1 MASER
6 AVDELLSGE
15 RMSVRQVEDLCG
27 FKMPRERVY
36 TVREYEAPGPVG
48 ERYIWSNGPIDIIMG
63 PAGSGK
69 SVASIFKVLR
79 FTLNEFPACRDGIV
93 RCKGTVVRDNY
104 QLLYRSTLQS
114 WFEWFP
120 LTIYPDFTGGSN
132 RPGCHKLRISTVR
145 NIDGVDREVP
155 VDLQVDF
162 FSIKDINYEQMFKS
176 YETSW
181 AWANEADALDEA
193 ALPFFYS
200 RTERYPPLQML
211 PAGTRR
217 PRMLGADMNPPDP
230 KHPLYLA
237 AKRGSFREDFDPAT
251 EERTVNFFMQPSGL
265 APNAENRRGKTLAAY
280 QAEMA
285 TLPEDVSRRQVQ
297 GLPGRVKDGLPV
309 YDKAFSE
316 QVHVAPEALPLLPNV
331 PLNIGFD
338 QGGQSGGA
346 GQPAAA
352 LFQVAPN
359 GQIRFVGE
367 VSTAAG
373 TGVERF
379 LDQLR
384 PLLTVRFHGLPPGV
398 FTCDPAGFFGGD
410 KVYATLAWAEIV
422 QNALGHRIDPAP
434 SNEWTPRLE
443 ALSAPLGRFIAPGVP
458 MMVFCP
464 VHCPKL
470 IEAMAGDYKF
480 GKRHDKTY
488 DPMPMKNQ
496 ASNIAEAAQYGV
508 LGVTGLQGL
517 VNTIVAGNRG
527 GNVEAFKPRAVVQNG
542 QFDVWNT

>member
-1 MASER
+1 MSEALASG
-6 AVDELLSGE
+6 D
-15 RMSVRQVEDLCG
+15 RMTVRQVEDLCG
-27 FKMPRERVY
+27 FRMPKEQVF
-36 TVREYEAPGPVG
+36 TVREYRPPGPIG
-48 ERYIWSNGPIDIIMG
+48 ERYIWSNGPIDVIMG
-63 PAGSGK
+63 PAGAGK
-69 SVASIFKVLR
+69 SVASIFKALR
-79 FTLNEFPACRDGIV
+79 FTLHEMPVCRDGIV
-93 RCKGTVVRDNY
+93 RAKGTVIRDNY

-120 LTIYPDFTGGSN
+120 VTLFPDFTGGKD
-132 RPGCHKLRISTVR
+132 RPGCHKFRVATVR
-145 NIDGVDREVP
+145 EVNGVMREVP

-162 FSIKDINYEQMFKS
+162 FSISDLNYEQMFKS

-181 AWANEADALDEA
+181 AWANEADALDEGA
-193 ALPFFYS
+193 VPFFYS
-200 RTERYPPLQML
+200 RTERFPPLKLL
-211 PAGTRR
+211 PPGARL
-217 PRMLGADMNPPDP
+217 PRMLGADINPPDP
-230 KHPLYLA
+230 KHPLYVA
-237 AKRGSFREDFDPAT
+237 AKRGSFREDFDPSR
-251 EERTVNFFMQPSGL
+251 EPRTVNFFVQPSGL
-265 APNAENRRGKTLAAY
+265 APNAENREGKRLEAY

-285 TLPEDVSRRQVQ
+285 TLPADVSRRQVE

-309 YDKAFSE
+309 YDTAFAE
-316 QVHVAPEALPLLPNV
+316 AIHVAPVALPLLPGI
-331 PLNIGFD
+331 PINIGFD

-367 VSTAAG
+367 VSTSAG

-384 PLLTVRFHGLPPGV
+384 PLLAVRFHGLPPGV

-422 QNALGHRIDPAP
+422 QKALGHRIDPAP
-434 SNEWTPRLE
+434 TNEWTPRLE
-443 ALSAPLGRFIAPGVP
+443 ALSLPLGRSIAPGVP

-464 VHCPKL
+464 THCPKL
-470 IEAMAGDYKF
+470 IEALAGDYKF

-496 ASNIAEAAQYGV
+496 ASNIAEAAQYGALGV
-508 LGVTGLQGL
+508 LGLTGL
-517 VNTIVAGNRG
+517 VNRIAGGNRG
-527 GNVEAFKPRAVVQNG
+527 SNVHSFEPRAVVQSADWSV
-542 QFDVWNT
+542 F